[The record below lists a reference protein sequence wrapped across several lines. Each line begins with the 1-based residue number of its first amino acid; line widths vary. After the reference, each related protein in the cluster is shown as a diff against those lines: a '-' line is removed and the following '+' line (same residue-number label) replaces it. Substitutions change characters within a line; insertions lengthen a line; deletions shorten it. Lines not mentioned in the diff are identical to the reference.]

1 MSRPAVR
8 YAVIAIAV
16 VVALLL
22 PNLLSQYFRQLL
34 NTALGWAVV
43 VLGLNFVLGYTGQLS
58 LAQAAFWGIGAYASA
73 IATTD
78 HGWPVFFGFVAA
90 LVVTA
95 LAGIVLGIPTLK
107 LRGHYLAMATIGFGI
122 IVQLIL
128 IHWRNV
134 THGTDGI
141 PGIPGL
147 SFGPIRLVEERDKYY
162 LLLLGLVVFAFV
174 AQRVRHSRVGRAFL
188 AIRENELAGEVLGV
202 DTTRYKIAAFTL
214 GAAYAGAAGS
224 MYAHVSNF
232 VSPDSFS
239 FEQSVQF
246 LAMLVLGGSGSIGG
260 AILGAMLLTFVPEW
274 LRFVPFL
281 PSSAYLAVYGA
292 AIMLTMVFLP
302 GGLASL
308 LDSQRKLKAVF
319 QPASRTT
326 SLPWKQE
333 LPQDRTQPLLETR
346 GLVKAFGG
354 VRAVAGLDMRVLP
367 GEIHALIGPNGSGKT
382 TTLNV
387 VNGIYEATEGQ
398 IFLAGREIT
407 HLTPHQRA
415 AMGMSRTF
423 QNIRLFWEL
432 GVLENVVV
440 GMHPRTR
447 FRLWQVILRGARA
460 PQESQCEA
468 EAREILAFVGLRGLE
483 RVHAR
488 NLPYGAQ
495 RLLEI
500 ARALA
505 SHPRVLL
512 LDEPAAGLNPAETED
527 LIELLR
533 RIRATGITLLLIEH
547 DMNLVMTVSDVVTVL
562 NFGEKIS
569 EGTPRTVE
577 RDERVIEAYL
587 GREDEEERS
596 VTEPAH
602 A

>member
-1 MSRPAVR
+1 MNRPVR
-8 YAVIAIAV
+8 YAIIAV
-16 VVALLL
+16 AIVAALIL
-22 PNLLSQYFRQLL
+22 PNVLSQYFRQLL

-43 VLGLNFVLGYTGQLS
+43 VLGLNFVLGYSGQLS

-73 IATTD
+73 IVTAD
-78 HGWPVFFGFVAA
+78 LGWPVFFGFLAA
-90 LVVTA
+90 IVVTA
-95 LAGIVLGIPTLK
+95 IAGIVLGIPTLK

-141 PGIPGL
+141 PGVPGL
-147 SFGPIRLVEERDKYY
+147 AFGPISLVEERDKYY
-162 LLLLGLVVFAFV
+162 LLLAGVVFFAFV

-232 VSPDSFS
+232 ISPDSFS

-260 AILGAMLLTFVPEW
+260 AILGATLLTFVPEW

-281 PSSAYLAVYGA
+281 PSSGYLAVYGA

-319 QPASRTT
+319 DQAKRST
-326 SLPWKQE
+326 SLPWKLD
-333 LPQDRTQPLLETR
+333 LPSDRSKPILETR

-354 VRAVAGLDMRVLP
+354 VRAVAGLDMHVLP

-387 VNGIYEATEGQ
+387 VNGIYDATEGQ
-398 IFLAGREIT
+398 LFLDGREIT
-407 HLTPHQRA
+407 RRSPHERA
-415 AMGMSRTF
+415 ALGMSRTF

-432 GVLENVVV
+432 SVLENVVV

-447 FRLWQVILRGARA
+447 FRFWDVLIRGSKA
-460 PQESQCEA
+460 PQETQCEA
-468 EAREILAFVGLRGLE
+468 EAHEILAFVGLRGLE

-505 SHPRVLL
+505 SRPRLLL

-527 LIELLR
+527 LIQLLR
-533 RIRATGITLLLIEH
+533 RIRASGVTLLLIEH
-547 DMNLVMTVSDVVTVL
+547 DMNLVMTISDVVTVL

-569 EGTPRTVE
+569 EGTPRVVE
-577 RDERVIEAYL
+577 RDEKVIEAYL
-587 GREDEEERS
+587 GREDEEDRP
-596 VTEPAH
+596 VAEPAH